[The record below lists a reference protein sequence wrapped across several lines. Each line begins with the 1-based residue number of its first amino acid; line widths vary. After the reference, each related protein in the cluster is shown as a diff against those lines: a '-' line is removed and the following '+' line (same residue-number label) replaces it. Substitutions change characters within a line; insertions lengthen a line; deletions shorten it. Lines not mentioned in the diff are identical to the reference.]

1 MEVTISA
8 VVKHGAEGRKDIDNL
23 LTAFRDMVNYAIK
36 KGLEKGYSL
45 KRLHAECYQT
55 FKSKYDF
62 HSAFYS
68 QAYRVAQS
76 I

>member
-8 VVKHGAEGRKDIDNL
+8 VVKHGAEGRREIDEL

-36 KGLEKGYSL
+36 RGLEKGYSL
-45 KRLHAECYQT
+45 KNSQSLRSSPYT
-55 FKSKYDF
+55 IFKNSWE
-62 HSAFYS
+62 
-68 QAYRVAQS
+68 